1 MCIQHVNDLGA
12 EARRPTTDRQPAT
25 DDRPTTDRPTDDRRP
40 TTDRPTTGDGQPKA
54 DDRRRTADGPT
65 DRRTDGP
72 TDRRTDGRNMH
83 IQRSMAGGLI
93 GRTSFADA
101 PLAGTVPRRPCNAP
115 ARLDRAL

>member
-12 EARRPTTDRQPAT
+12 EARRPTTDRPTTGDRQPATDHRPTDRPTDRQPAT
-25 DDRPTTDRPTDDRRP
+25 DDRPTDN
-40 TTDRPTTGDGQPKA
+40 
-54 DDRRRTADGPT
+54 RRRTADGRRPAT
-65 DRRTDGP
+65 DS
-72 TDRRTDGRNMH
+72 RRTDGRNMH